1 MNKECSIVKD
11 LLPLYAEKLTAPE
24 TGEFIEEHLKTCPDC
39 RALLAGLSAPA
50 QNALPEE
57 EAAAPLKTVKKKL
70 RRKRLLIAAGAVL
83 ATAVLLFGGF
93 LFLDSRPTD
102 SVILR
107 AYQRSEMYPESV
119 IREAQDALERDFK
132 NMEGCK
138 LYALTYA
145 GDEKCKEGLAYIN
158 ELGRYDQ
165 CIVFESVFR
174 SPLFGG
180 GAWEAHSIYT
190 WSWYLGRVYGGEWEV
205 VTKGEA

>member
-1 MNKECSIVKD
+1 MNKACSIVKD

-24 TGEFIEEHLKTCPDC
+24 TCEFIEAHIKTCPEC
-39 RALLAGLSAPA
+39 RAALAELSAPA
-50 QNALPEE
+50 QSTLPAE

-83 ATAVLLFGGF
+83 ATAVLLFGEF
-93 LFLDSRPTD
+93 LFLDSRPTNP
-102 SVILR
+102 VILR
-107 AYQRSEMYPESV
+107 AFQRSEIYPESV
-119 IREAQDALERDFK
+119 IMEAQDALEQDFR

-145 GDEKCKEGLAYIN
+145 GDEKCKEELEYIN
-158 ELGRYDQ
+158 QFGKYDQ

-205 VTKGEA
+205 VMKGEG